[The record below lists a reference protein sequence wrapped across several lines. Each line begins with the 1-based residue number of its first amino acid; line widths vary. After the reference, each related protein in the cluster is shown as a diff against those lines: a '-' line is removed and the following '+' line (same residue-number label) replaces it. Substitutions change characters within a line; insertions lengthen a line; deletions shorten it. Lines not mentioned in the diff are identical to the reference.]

1 MFHQPKKG
9 NITMR
14 TQDILGVA
22 IDIFKSRQQ
31 SFSNGGMT
39 AEWNEA
45 IAVSQLL
52 PRLDNGIRPG
62 SRGPRQAPILMLLAD
77 KYGRAIL
84 VPRPLV
90 HASRHTM
97 FGGCFGWSPDSR
109 FREVVRLLT
118 RSAVDFPVP
127 IHDRVED

>member
-1 MFHQPKKG
+1 MSTK
-9 NITMR
+9 
-14 TQDILGVA
+14 DIFGIA

-31 SFSNGGMT
+31 SFSNGGVT
-39 AEWNEA
+39 AEWDEA

-62 SRGPRQAPILMLLAD
+62 AQGPQQVPILMLLAD

-84 VPRPLV
+84 VPRDLLEQ
-90 HASRHTM
+90 RRWTM
-97 FGGCFGWSPDSR
+97 FGGCFGWSTDSR
-109 FREVVRLLT
+109 FREAVGLLT

-127 IHDRVED
+127 IHDRVEG